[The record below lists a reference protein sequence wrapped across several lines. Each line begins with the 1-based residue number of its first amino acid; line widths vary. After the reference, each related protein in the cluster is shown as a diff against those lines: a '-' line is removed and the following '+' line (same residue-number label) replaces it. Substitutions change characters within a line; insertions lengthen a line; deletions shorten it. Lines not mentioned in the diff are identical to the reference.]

1 MGNNQKLTIAN
12 MPVDEIRRLD
22 ALYRYQILDTE
33 NESVFDELTQLASEI
48 CDTPIALIS
57 LIDPDRQW
65 FKSKVGLDA
74 DETDRDIA
82 FCAHAI
88 NQEHVFEV
96 NDTLLDERFKD
107 NPLVTSKPNIRFYAG
122 APLITP
128 DGYPIGTICVISH
141 KPKKLNVHQ
150 RKAMDILS
158 REVISQLELRLK
170 LIQLQKENGRT
181 TEFLSRLSHE
191 LRTPLHSILS
201 LSQLMLADGEFKLSQ
216 KNTSYLQHIDFSGRR
231 LLELATSII
240 SISKIEEGCFEL
252 QERTTDVKDFFFNLE
267 GIISSLA
274 YEKRIDANFNLT
286 SNNIDRIK
294 IDDLRLTQIILNL
307 VSNSI
312 KFSASKQSIFIDVV
326 VSSTKI
332 IVAVKD
338 HGIGISENDICL
350 LFNKF
355 QRVGN
360 NTEDGPGLGLIIT
373 KGLVEL
379 MNGDIK
385 LFSKLNEG
393 TLVKVN
399 IPLNSDNI
407 DEQVTNVVT
416 NADLLRESFDPNI
429 KVLVVEDNNINQEVA
444 KAIFGSIQLNV
455 DIAHN
460 GESCVSFA
468 DQYKYDVIF
477 MDLHLP
483 DFDGFEASRRII
495 ESNSQQKIIALTA
508 DVFAKQNPKL
518 IAVGIKDVL
527 NKPLDISDLLHIL
540 NEHFPRK

>member
-1 MGNNQKLTIAN
+1 MGNTQKLTIADK
-12 MPVDEIRRLD
+12 PPDEISRLD

-33 NESVFDELTQLASEI
+33 SESVFDELTQLASEI

-57 LIDPDRQW
+57 LIDPGRQW
-65 FKSKVGLDA
+65 FKSKIGLDA
-74 DETDRDIA
+74 EEIARDIA
-82 FCAHAI
+82 FCTHAI
-88 NQEHVFEV
+88 NQENVFEV

-107 NPLVTSKPNIRFYAG
+107 NPLVTSNPNIRFYAG
-122 APLITP
+122 SPLITP
-128 DGYPIGTICVISH
+128 DGHAIGTICVISD

-170 LIQLQKENGRT
+170 LIQLQKENERT

-231 LLELATSII
+231 LLELATSIRDI
-240 SISKIEEGCFEL
+240 SMIEEGFFEL
-252 QERTTDVKDFFFNLE
+252 QERSTKVKDFFFNLE

-274 YEKRIDANFNLT
+274 HEKRIDVKFNLT
-286 SNNIDRIK
+286 ANNIDRIK

-307 VSNSI
+307 ASNSI
-312 KFSASKQSIFIDVV
+312 KFSTSEESIFVDVV
-326 VSSTKI
+326 VNKTKI
-332 IVAVKD
+332 VIAVKD
-338 HGIGISENDICL
+338 NGIGISENDTAL

-355 QRVGN
+355 QRAGHN
-360 NTEDGPGLGLIIT
+360 NTEVGAGLGLIIT
-373 KGLVEL
+373 KSLVEL

-385 LFSKLNEG
+385 LVSKLNEG
-393 TLVKVN
+393 TLVKVS
-399 IPLNSDNI
+399 IPLNNNI
-407 DEQVTNVVT
+407 DEQAANT
-416 NADLLRESFDPNI
+416 DLLRKSFDPNI
-429 KVLVVEDNNINQEVA
+429 KILVVEDNNINQEVA
-444 KAIFGSIQLNV
+444 KALFGSIQLNV
-455 DIAHN
+455 DIADN
-460 GESCVSFA
+460 GESSVSFA
-468 DQYKYDVIF
+468 HQYKYDVIF

-495 ESNSQQKIIALTA
+495 ESNPQQKIIALTA

-518 IAVGIKDVL
+518 IAVGIKDIL
-527 NKPLDISDLLHIL
+527 NKPLDINVLLDFL
-540 NEHFPRK
+540 NKNFPMK

>member
-1 MGNNQKLTIAN
+1 MGNNHKLNIAD
-12 MPVDEIRRLD
+12 MPLDEISRLD

-74 DETDRDIA
+74 DETARDIA
-82 FCAHAI
+82 FCTHAI
-88 NQEHVFEV
+88 NQENVFEV

-107 NPLVTSKPNIRFYAG
+107 NPLVTSNPNIRFYAG
-122 APLITP
+122 APLITL
-128 DGYPIGTICVISH
+128 DGHAIGTICVISD

-150 RKAMDILS
+150 RKAMGILS

-170 LIQLQKENGRT
+170 LIQLQKENERT

-231 LLELATSII
+231 LLELATSIL

-252 QERTTDVKDFFFNLE
+252 QERTTNVKDFFFNLE
-267 GIISSLA
+267 GIITSLA
-274 YEKRIDANFNLT
+274 HEKRIDANFNLT

-307 VSNSI
+307 ISNSI
-312 KFSASKQSIFIDVV
+312 KFSASKQSIFIYVV
-326 VSSTKI
+326 VSKTNI
-332 IVAVKD
+332 IIAVKD
-338 HGIGISENDICL
+338 NGIGISESDISL

-360 NTEDGPGLGLIIT
+360 NNTEDGAGLGLIIT

-385 LFSKLNEG
+385 LFSNLNEG

-399 IPLNSDNI
+399 IPLNSNNI
-407 DEQVTNVVT
+407 DEQPA
-416 NADLLRESFDPNI
+416 NADLLRKSFDPNI
-429 KVLVVEDNNINQEVA
+429 KILVVEDNDINQEVA

-460 GESCVSFA
+460 GESGVSFA

-495 ESNSQQKIIALTA
+495 ESNPQQKIIALTA
-508 DVFAKQNPKL
+508 DVFAKQNPRL

-527 NKPLDISDLLHIL
+527 NKPLNITDLLDIL
-540 NEHFPRK
+540 NEHFPMI